1 VLAPSSSLQLIKYM
15 MFKGYPVRILSVLV
29 GCFLCALVL
38 GGCDNDTEETEE
50 GRQVGGADSMVADM
64 GTDSG
69 GQTPPVGGQSC
80 SDGIPVIQSGQWSE
94 LLGKPA
100 TAIEAV
106 WTGNEFGLLWLASE
120 ASSGL
125 RPLMFG
131 RASASGALLGDPV
144 LIGQASASSHR
155 LVFTGVRYIVAW
167 VNGRDGDDPYDGIRV
182 GIVSPEGALAE
193 ITSEIDGTYN
203 SAQLDLAWDEI
214 SGGLLTFTRGALGES
229 GLFSVVINDDGTLS
243 PENVVDA
250 GNVSA
255 FASTYG
261 DGAWAVTYAVRDE
274 EASDPVRL
282 HLLDDDG
289 AVYDPTPIEVGNR
302 ALGRIHIAYGQGNY
316 AITWTGLNQE
326 EKLLPMAVLL
336 DGAAEIIGRPIL
348 NLNADF
354 GVVEDLTVSAATG
367 FIFSWHGELDLV
379 PVLGIQVMSI
389 LGILETSVMM
399 TVDPEEQY
407 SQSRIILSEN
417 EQINVFST
425 NDPNPKALGYSE
437 DVNIQQTRVEACD

>member
-1 VLAPSSSLQLIKYM
+1 MRLIKYV
-15 MFKGYPVRILSVLV
+15 MFKGYPVHILNVLV
-29 GCFLCALVL
+29 GCCLCALVL
-38 GGCDNDTEETEE
+38 GGCDKETEETEE
-50 GRQVGGADSMVADM
+50 NRQVGGSDSMVVDM

-69 GQTPPVGGQSC
+69 GHTTPVAGQSC
-80 SDGIPVIQSGQWSE
+80 SDGIPVIQSAAWSE

-106 WTGNEFGLLWLASE
+106 WTGTEFGMLWLASE

-131 RASASGALLGDPV
+131 RASASGALLGEPV

-167 VNGRDGDDPYDGIRV
+167 VNGRAGDDPYDGIRV
-182 GIVSPEGALAE
+182 GVVSTDGALAE
-193 ITSEIDGTYN
+193 TTSDIEATYN
-203 SAQLDLAWDEI
+203 SAQLDLSWDEL
-214 SGGLLTFTRGALGES
+214 SGGLLTFTRGALGEG
-229 GLFSVVINDDGTLS
+229 GLFSVIINEDGTLN
-243 PENVVDA
+243 PENVVDT
-250 GNVSA
+250 GSVSA
-255 FASTYG
+255 FATTYG
-261 DGAWAVTYAVRDE
+261 DGAWALTYAVRDE
-274 EASDPVRL
+274 EASDPVFL
-282 HLLDDDG
+282 HLLDEEG
-289 AVYDPTPIEVGNR
+289 VVYDPEPIDVGNR
-302 ALGRIHIAYGQGNY
+302 ALGRLHIAYGQGNY

-326 EKLLPMAVLL
+326 DKLLPIVVLL

-379 PVLGIQVMSI
+379 PVFGIQLMSI

-399 TVDPEEQY
+399 TVESDQQY
-407 SQSRIILSEN
+407 SQSRIVLGN
-417 EQINVFST
+417 DDQIHLFST
-425 NDPNPKALGYSE
+425 NDPNPRTLGYSE
-437 DVNIQQTRVEACD
+437 DVNVQQSRVEACE